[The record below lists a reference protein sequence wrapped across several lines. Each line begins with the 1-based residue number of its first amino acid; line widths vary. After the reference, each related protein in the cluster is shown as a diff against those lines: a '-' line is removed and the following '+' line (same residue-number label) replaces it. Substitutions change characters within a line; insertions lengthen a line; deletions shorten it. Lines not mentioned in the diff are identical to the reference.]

1 MENGTDLEFSLRGST
16 GVVSSPRPGSLK
28 QLAQSLRAQWPIIV
42 SQGLD
47 LWGAGLGGKLEV
59 GYKGQDPER
68 AKALEA
74 PAQKRWHRGVRA
86 GERQEGCG
94 PQAPQE
100 NCPGRL
106 RDSSHSGHSGHSGHN
121 SHSSHS
127 GHSGHSSVEG
137 LPRPQGSTHQDGRGS
152 SPNSE
157 AQLKPQQERGG
168 VPVFWD
174 PG

>member
-106 RDSSHSGHSGHSGHN
+106 RDSSHSGHSSM
-121 SHSSHS
+121 
-127 GHSGHSSVEG
+127 EG
-137 LPRPQGSTHQDGRGS
+137 LPRPQGSTHQDGQGS